1 MKVTLLS
8 NENEI
13 VEETNMNK
21 FERGIII
28 DLDANGACWEGDC
41 LEWVPFGF
49 GCFYN
54 CENEFVVKY
63 NYLISY

>member
-28 DLDANGACWEGDC
+28 DLDANGAR
-41 LEWVPFGF
+41 
-49 GCFYN
+49 
-54 CENEFVVKY
+54 
-63 NYLISY
+63 